1 MPCKKV
7 IPYSLDEF
15 RIRQFFFNFNPDK
28 PQYLMKKAAFSLFIL
43 LSMALAC
50 SSPEPTM
57 IPDSEINAWFDTEY
71 EELLL
76 MSPLQL
82 TAQGRKVR
90 YGEIDDM
97 SEAGEDK
104 KLAWMEESVKELKEK
119 FLYESLSE
127 EAKVSYELWVYQYQM
142 EKADNEFR
150 RMNYVFNQMTGPHT
164 MLPNMIINF
173 HRVDDASDMEALIS
187 RYNEAGR
194 AMTQLLER
202 AKLQTQ
208 SGVRPPKFAYEFV
221 IQQSKAL
228 LLGQPFADG
237 GDLNSPVWND
247 ALGKIEALEESG
259 KITAEQ
265 AEQFRTQAKANLI
278 NSFQPAYTDLIAWLE
293 SELPNLEE
301 KPTGVSRHE
310 MGNAYYAHK
319 LKSSTTTSLTADEIH
334 QIGLNEVKR
343 IQEEMLAIKEQVGFE
358 GDLSE
363 FFKFVNSD
371 PQFFFPNTDEGR
383 QAYLDQST
391 AFLDE
396 IKKKL
401 PDYFGILP
409 KADLVVKRV
418 EAFREQDGA
427 PQHYN
432 QGTPDGSRSGT
443 YYVHLS
449 DMNAMPKTTM
459 EGVAYHEGNPG
470 HHMQISI
477 AQELES
483 VPKFRT
489 QMGFNAYVE
498 GWALY
503 SEALAKEMGQYQNP
517 YYDFGRLVNEIWR
530 AIRLVVDTGI
540 HSKGWTEADAI
551 TYFSENSSIAPGAIE
566 AEVRRYMVM
575 PGQATGYKIGM
586 IKIQELRKMA
596 ETELGDK
603 FDLKG
608 FHDTVLGG
616 GALPLDILE
625 KVVKQWVEAEK
636 VKQ

>member
-1 MPCKKV
+1 MKN
-7 IPYSLDEF
+7 
-15 RIRQFFFNFNPDK
+15 IRLSFFVFIGLAFLISCSEPDPK
-28 PQYLMKKAAFSLFIL
+28 I
-43 LSMALAC
+43 
-50 SSPEPTM
+50 
-57 IPDSEINAWFDTEY
+57 IPDSEINTWFDAEY
-71 EELLL
+71 EELLQ

-82 TAQGRKVR
+82 TAQGRKDR

-127 EAKVSYELWVYQYQM
+127 EAKVSYDLWVYQYEM
-142 EKADNEFR
+142 EKADHEFR

-173 HRVDDASDMEALIS
+173 HKVDDASDMEALIS

-194 AMTQLLER
+194 AMNQLLER

-221 IQQSKAL
+221 IQQSQAL
-228 LLGQPFADG
+228 LLGQPFVDG
-237 GDLNSPVWND
+237 GDVNSPVWND
-247 ALGKIEALEESG
+247 ALGKIETLEKSG

-265 AEQFRTQAKANLI
+265 AEQFRTQAKENLI

-310 MGNAYYAHK
+310 MGNALYAHK
-319 LKSSTTTSLTADEIH
+319 LKSSTTTNLTADEIH

-343 IQEEMLAIKEQVGFE
+343 IQEEMLEIKEQVGFE
-358 GDLSE
+358 GDLKE
-363 FFKFVNSD
+363 FFSFVNSD

-432 QGTPDGSRSGT
+432 QGTPDGSRPGT

-470 HHMQISI
+470 HHMQVSI

-566 AEVRRYMVM
+566 AEVRRYMVF

-596 ETELGDK
+596 ETELGDN

-636 VKQ
+636 AKTAE

>member
-1 MPCKKV
+1 MHNK
-7 IPYSLDEF
+7 
-15 RIRQFFFNFNPDK
+15 QFLFFP
-28 PQYLMKKAAFSLFIL
+28 LIGLALLFS
-43 LSMALAC
+43 C
-50 SSPEPTM
+50 SEPAPTM
-57 IPDSEINAWFDTEY
+57 IPDTEINDWFNSEY
-71 EELLL
+71 EELLQ

-82 TAQGRKVR
+82 TVQGRKDR

-97 SEAGEDK
+97 SEEAEDK
-104 KLAWMEESVKELKEK
+104 KLAWMEASVQEMKDKFSYEL
-119 FLYESLSE
+119 LSE
-127 EAKVSYELWVYQYQM
+127 EAKVSYDLWIYQYQM
-142 EKADNEFR
+142 EKGDQEFR

-164 MLPNMIINF
+164 QLPNMIINF
-173 HRVDDASDMEALIS
+173 HKVDDASDMEALIS
-187 RYNEAGR
+187 RYKEGGR
-194 AMTQLLER
+194 AISQLLDR
-202 AKLQTQ
+202 AKLQTDA
-208 SGVRPPKFAYEFV
+208 GIRPPKFAYEYV
-221 IQQSKAL
+221 ISQSKAL
-228 LLGQPFADG
+228 IEGAPFTDSEQNAA
-237 GDLNSPVWND
+237 LWND
-247 ALGKIEALEESG
+247 ALGKIEALEKEG

-265 AEQFRTQAKANLI
+265 AADFRIQAQENLV
-278 NSFQPAYTDLIAWLE
+278 NEFQPAYQQLIAWLE

-301 KPTGVSRHE
+301 TPTGVSRHE
-310 MGNAYYAHK
+310 KGNALYAHR
-319 LKSSTTTSLTADEIH
+319 LKTSTTTNLTADEIH
-334 QIGLNEVKR
+334 QIGLREVKR
-343 IQEEMLAIKEQVGFE
+343 IQEEMLAIKDQVGFE
-358 GDLSE
+358 GDLKE

-383 QAYLDQST
+383 QAYLDEST

-409 KADLVVKRV
+409 KADLVVRRV

-432 QGTPDGSRSGT
+432 QGTPDGSRPGT

-449 DMNAMPKTTM
+449 DMNAMPKSTM

-470 HHMQISI
+470 HHMQVSI

-489 QMGFNAYVE
+489 QLGFNAYVE

-503 SEALAKEMGQYQNP
+503 SEALAKEMGQYKNP

-551 TYFSENSSIAPGAIE
+551 KYFSENSSIAPGAIQ

-586 IKIQELRKMA
+586 LKIQELRKMA
-596 ETELGDK
+596 ETELGDN

-608 FHDTVLGG
+608 FHDTVLGN

-625 KVVKQWVEAEK
+625 KVVKQWVEEQKAVGSE
-636 VKQ
+636 Q

>member
-1 MPCKKV
+1 
-7 IPYSLDEF
+7 
-15 RIRQFFFNFNPDK
+15 
-28 PQYLMKKAAFSLFIL
+28 
-43 LSMALAC
+43 
-50 SSPEPTM
+50 
-57 IPDSEINAWFDTEY
+57 
-71 EELLL
+71 
-76 MSPLQL
+76 
-82 TAQGRKVR
+82 
-90 YGEIDDM
+90 
-97 SEAGEDK
+97 
-104 KLAWMEESVKELKEK
+104 
-119 FLYESLSE
+119 
-127 EAKVSYELWVYQYQM
+127 
-142 EKADNEFR
+142 
-150 RMNYVFNQMTGPHT
+150 
-164 MLPNMIINF
+164 MLPSMIINY
-173 HRVDDASDMEALIS
+173 HKVDEASDMEALIS
-187 RYNEAGR
+187 RYKEMGR
-194 AMTQLLER
+194 AINQLTAR

-208 SGVRPPKFAYEFV
+208 ASVRPPKFAYEYV

-228 LLGQPFADG
+228 VLGQPFVEG
-237 GDLNSPVWND
+237 GDVNSAIWSD
-247 ALGKIEALEESG
+247 ALAKIETLESSG
-259 KITAEQ
+259 KITTEQ
-265 AEQFRTQAKANLI
+265 AEAFRTQAKANLVD
-278 NSFQPAYTDLIAWLE
+278 SFQPAYKDLIAWLE

-310 MGNAYYAHK
+310 NGNALYAHK
-319 LKSSTTTSLTADEIH
+319 LKSSTTTALSADEIH
-334 QIGLNEVKR
+334 QIGLKEVKR
-343 IQEEMLAIKEQVGFE
+343 IQEEMLAIKTQVGFE

-383 QAYLDQST
+383 QGYLDEST

-432 QGTPDGSRSGT
+432 QGTPDGLRPGT

-449 DMNAMPKTTM
+449 DMNAMPKSTM
-459 EGVAYHEGNPG
+459 EGVAYHEGSPG

-489 QMGFNAYVE
+489 QLGFNAYVE

-503 SEALAKEMGQYQNP
+503 SEELAKEMGQYQNP

-540 HSKGWTEADAI
+540 HSKGWTEAEAI
-551 TYFSENSSIAPGAIE
+551 QYFSENSSIAPGAIQ

-596 ETELGDK
+596 EAELGDK

-616 GALPLDILE
+616 GALPLDLLE
-625 KVVKQWVEAEK
+625 KVVKQWVEEEK
-636 VKQ
+636 VQ

>member
-1 MPCKKV
+1 MTQK
-7 IPYSLDEF
+7 
-15 RIRQFFFNFNPDK
+15 
-28 PQYLMKKAAFSLFIL
+28 IL
-43 LSMALAC
+43 LGNFLLC
-50 SSPEPTM
+50 LLLLLGCGEPEPK
-57 IPDSEINAWFDTEY
+57 IIDDSEINAWFDTEY
-71 EELLL
+71 EELLQ

-82 TAQGRKVR
+82 TTQGRKDR

-97 SEAGEDK
+97 SEAAEDK
-104 KLAWMEESVKELKEK
+104 RLAWMEESVKEMESK
-119 FLYESLSE
+119 FDYNLLRPQ
-127 EAKVSYELWVYQYQM
+127 AKVSYDLWKYQYEM
-142 EKADNEFR
+142 EKRDVQFR
-150 RMNYVFNQMTGPHT
+150 RMDYVFNQMRGVHT
-164 MLPNMIINF
+164 MIPTMLINF
-173 HRVDDASDMEALIS
+173 HKVDEATDVEALIS
-187 RYNEAGR
+187 RIKESGR
-194 AMTQLLER
+194 AIGQLLER
-202 AKLQTQ
+202 AKLQTAA
-208 SGVRPPKFAYEFV
+208 GVRPPKFAYEYV

-228 LLGQPFADG
+228 IQGQPFITGNDNAALWTDG
-237 GDLNSPVWND
+237 
-247 ALGKIEALEESG
+247 LGKIEKLEKDG
-259 KITAEQ
+259 KITVEKAEEYRSGTKE
-265 AEQFRTQAKANLI
+265 ALLNEFK
-278 NSFQPAYTDLIAWLE
+278 PAYEELIAWLE

-301 KPTGVSRHE
+301 SPTGVSRHE
-310 MGNAYYAHK
+310 MGNALYAHR

-343 IQEEMLAIKEQVGFE
+343 IQQEMLAIKDQVGFK
-358 GDLSE
+358 GDLKE

-383 QAYLDQST
+383 QAYLDEST
-391 AFLDE
+391 AYLDA
-396 IKKKL
+396 IKSKL

-409 KADLVVKRV
+409 KADLVVRRV
-418 EAFREQDGA
+418 EAFREQPGA

-432 QGTPDGSRSGT
+432 QGTPDGSRPGT

-449 DMNAMPKTTM
+449 DMNAMPKSTM
-459 EGVAYHEGNPG
+459 EGVAYHEGSPG

-503 SEALAKEMGQYQNP
+503 SEALAKEMGGYQNP

-530 AIRLVVDTGI
+530 AIRLVTDTGL
-540 HSKGWTEADAI
+540 HAKGWTEADAI
-551 TYFSENSSIAPGAIE
+551 KYFSENSSIAPGAIQ
-566 AEVRRYMVM
+566 AEVRRYMVI

-586 IKIQELRKMA
+586 LKIQELRKLA

-603 FDLKG
+603 FDLKA

-625 KVVKQWVEAEK
+625 KVVKEWIAE
-636 VKQ
+636 VKGS